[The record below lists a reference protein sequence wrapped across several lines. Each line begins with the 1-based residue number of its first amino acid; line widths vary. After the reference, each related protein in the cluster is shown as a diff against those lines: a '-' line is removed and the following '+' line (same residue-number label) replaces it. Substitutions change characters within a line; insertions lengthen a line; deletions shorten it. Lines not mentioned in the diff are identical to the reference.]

1 MLSYEIIQHAVILKS
16 SKFRK
21 IFKSI
26 KKSFDEEYTKALNVA
41 KISLNFFSK
50 VNNDVLT
57 IQCLEIPVCNRLLVS
72 ERS

>member
-1 MLSYEIIQHAVILKS
+1 MIQHVVILKS
-16 SKFRK
+16 KNSKK
-21 IFKSI
+21 VFKSI
-26 KKSFDEEYTKALNVA
+26 KKFVDEEYTKALNVA

-57 IQCLEIPVCNRLLVS
+57 IQCLEIPVCNKLLVS